1 MFTINQQLFRQK
13 KPKIGRAELLTAIR
27 QEITERSQQSLH
39 IAVFNTLMF
48 EKPLD
53 EEIPRLWNVDIK
65 IGKTSTRTLKP
76 TEKIIDGF
84 PNQNNLGRVVLLGMP
99 GSGKTT
105 TLLELAADC
114 CDRAL
119 NNLQANPQANP
130 QALIPIL
137 LDLPTWQSSQPLST
151 WIFTQIQT
159 KYGVSIDLTEA
170 WFQAGELLLLLDGLD
185 ELNPW
190 EQENC
195 VVALN
200 QLKLANG
207 RSLSFVV
214 ATRLTDY
221 KQTENRLKLSA
232 AIGLKPLNFDQIK
245 TYLFASRSREIWENI
260 QDNAN
265 LLALAKQPLFLN
277 LMALASEEILIHSWK
292 RIKTKQERIDYLFN
306 AYIRRQLGR
315 QNPSQW
321 YPRGKEPTPEQSK
334 TWLKELLSEKTLPKN
349 TEFCL
354 DSLPPSLF
362 LSPINLICLGIILI
376 LGIIYLILFLCF
388 YVVNIG
394 LVYGIFFMSVSGGLI
409 ALFASR
415 DRRKKVNKLSVNI
428 LNISAVNTVI
438 LFALGILS
446 FQLNSLLIAEAEG
459 QGGGLLYALS
469 LLIFIVAIAPIS
481 GLIASIYATFP
492 WLKPLYIRFHR
503 SRKGNIPWNYARF
516 LEFLTERLL
525 LQKIRDRYRLIHPL
539 LSQHLQNID

>member
-13 KPKIGRAELLTAIR
+13 KPKIGRQELLAAIR

-39 IAVFNTLMF
+39 LAVFNTLMF
-48 EKPLD
+48 DKPLD

-65 IGKTSTRTLKP
+65 IGQTPTRTLKP

-84 PNQNNLGRVVLLGMP
+84 PNQNNLGRVVLLGIP

-119 NNLQANPQANP
+119 NNPQAP
-130 QALIPIL
+130 IPVL
-137 LDLPTWQSSQPLST
+137 LDLPTWQSSQPLTT
-151 WIFTQIQT
+151 WIFAQIQT

-170 WFQAGELLLLLDGLD
+170 WFQSGELLLLLDGLD
-185 ELNPW
+185 ELSPW
-190 EQENC
+190 EQEDC
-195 VVALN
+195 VLALN
-200 QLKLANG
+200 QLKLFNG

-221 KQTENRLKLSA
+221 KQTQNRLKLSA
-232 AIGLKPLNFDQIK
+232 AIGLKPLNVEQIK

-260 QDNAN
+260 QDNPN
-265 LLALAKQPLFLN
+265 LLAIAKQPLFLN
-277 LMALASEEILIHSWK
+277 LMALASEEILINSWK
-292 RIKTKQERIDYLFN
+292 RIKTKQERIDYLLN

-334 TWLKELLSEKTLPKN
+334 TWLKQLLIDRTLPKN

-362 LSPINLICLGIILI
+362 LSPINLSCVGVVLI
-376 LGIIYLILFLCF
+376 LGIIYLILFLWF
-388 YVVNIG
+388 YLINIG
-394 LVYGIFFMSVSGGLI
+394 LFYAIVFMSVSGGLI
-409 ALFASR
+409 ALTALKN
-415 DRRKKVNKLSVNI
+415 RRIKVNKLSVNI
-428 LNISAVNTVI
+428 LRISAVNTVI
-438 LFALGILS
+438 LFALGLLS
-446 FQLNSLLIAEAEG
+446 FQLNSLLIAQGEG
-459 QGGGLLYALS
+459 QGGGLLYGLS

-481 GLIASIYATFP
+481 GLIASIYATLP
-492 WLKPLYIRFHR
+492 WLKPLYIRLNR

-539 LSQHLQNID
+539 LSQHLQNLD

>member
-13 KPKIGRAELLTAIR
+13 KPKFGRAELLAAIS

-48 EKPLD
+48 DKPLD
-53 EEIPRLWNVDIK
+53 QEIPRLWNVDIK
-65 IGKTSTRTLKP
+65 IGQTPTRTLKP

-84 PNQNNLGRVVLLGMP
+84 PNQNNLGRVVLLGIP

-119 NNLQANPQANP
+119 NNPQAP
-130 QALIPIL
+130 IPVL
-137 LDLPTWQSSQPLST
+137 LDLPTWQSSQPLTT

-190 EQENC
+190 EQEDC

-200 QLKLANG
+200 QLKLSNG

-221 KQTENRLKLSA
+221 KQTQNRLKLSA
-232 AIGLKPLNFDQIK
+232 AIGLKTLNVEQIK
-245 TYLFASRSREIWENI
+245 TYLFAAKSREIWESI
-260 QDNAN
+260 KDNAN
-265 LLALAKQPLFLN
+265 LLAIAKQPLFLN

-334 TWLKELLSEKTLPKN
+334 NWLKELLMDRHLPKN

-354 DSLPPSLF
+354 DSLPPALF
-362 LSPINLICLGIILI
+362 LSPINFSCLGVVWI
-376 LGIIYLILFLCF
+376 LGIIYLILFLWF
-388 YVVNIG
+388 YIINIG
-394 LVYGIFFMSVSGGLI
+394 WFYAIVFMSVSGGLI
-409 ALFASR
+409 ALTALKH
-415 DRRKKVNKLSVNI
+415 RRIKVNKLSVNI
-428 LNISAVNTVI
+428 LRISAVNTLI
-438 LFALGILS
+438 LFALGLLS
-446 FQLNSLLIAEAEG
+446 FQLNSLLIAQAEG
-459 QGGGLLYALS
+459 QGGGLLYGLS

-481 GLIASIYATFP
+481 GLIASIYATLP
-492 WLKPLYIRFHR
+492 WLKPLYTRLTR

-539 LSQHLQNID
+539 LGQHLQNLD

>member
-1 MFTINQQLFRQK
+1 MFTINQQFFRQK
-13 KPKIGRAELLTAIR
+13 KPQIGCAEFLTAIR
-27 QEITERSQQSLH
+27 QEITERAQQSLH

-48 EKPLD
+48 DQPLD
-53 EEIPRLWNVDIK
+53 QEIPRLWNVDIK
-65 IGKTSTRTLKP
+65 IGQTSTRTLKP

-114 CDRAL
+114 CARAL

-137 LDLPTWQSSQPLST
+137 LDLPTWQSSQPLTT

-170 WFQAGELLLLLDGLD
+170 WFQAGQLLLLLDGLD
-185 ELNPW
+185 ELDPW

-200 QLKLANG
+200 QLKLDNG
-207 RSLSFVV
+207 RSPSFVV
-214 ATRLTDY
+214 ATCLTDY
-221 KQTENRLKLSA
+221 KQTQNRLKLSA
-232 AIGLKPLNFDQIK
+232 AIGLKPLNIAQIK
-245 TYLFASRSREIWENI
+245 TYLFAARSREIWENI
-260 QDNAN
+260 QDNPN

-306 AYIRRQLGR
+306 AYIRRQLG

-334 TWLKELLSEKTLPKN
+334 TWLKELLIARTLPKN

-362 LSPINLICLGIILI
+362 LSPINLSCVGVILI
-376 LGIIYLILFLCF
+376 LGIIYLILFLWF

-394 LVYGIFFMSVSGGLI
+394 LFYAIVFMSVAGGLI
-409 ALFASR
+409 ALVALR
-415 DRRKKVNKLSVNI
+415 NRRKKVNNLSLNI
-428 LNISAVNTVI
+428 LRISAVNTVI
-438 LFALGILS
+438 LFALGLLS
-446 FQLNSLLIAEAEG
+446 FQLNSLLIAQAEG
-459 QGGGLLYALS
+459 QGGGLLYGLF

-481 GLIASIYATFP
+481 GLIASIYATLP
-492 WLKPLYIRFHR
+492 WLKPLYIRLNR
-503 SRKGNIPWNYARF
+503 ARKGNIPWNYARF

-525 LQKIRDRYRLIHPL
+525 LQKIRARYRLIHPL
-539 LSQHLQNID
+539 LNQHLQHLD

>member
-1 MFTINQQLFRQK
+1 MFTINQQFFRQK
-13 KPKIGRAELLTAIR
+13 KPQIGCAEFLTAIR

-48 EKPLD
+48 DQPLAQ
-53 EEIPRLWNVDIK
+53 EIPRLWNVDIK
-65 IGKTSTRTLKP
+65 IGQTSTRTLKP

-114 CDRAL
+114 CARAL

-137 LDLPTWQSSQPLST
+137 LDLPTWQSSQPLTT

-170 WFQAGELLLLLDGLD
+170 WFQAGQLLLLLDGLD
-185 ELNPW
+185 ELDPW

-207 RSLSFVV
+207 RSPSFVV
-214 ATRLTDY
+214 ATCLTDY
-221 KQTENRLKLSA
+221 KQTQNRLKLSA
-232 AIGLKPLNFDQIK
+232 AIGLKPLNVAQIK
-245 TYLFASRSREIWENI
+245 TYLFAARSREIWENI
-260 QDNAN
+260 QDNPN

-292 RIKTKQERIDYLFN
+292 RIKTKQERIDYLLN
-306 AYIRRQLGR
+306 AYIRRQLG

-334 TWLKELLSEKTLPKN
+334 TWLKELLIARTLPKN

-362 LSPINLICLGIILI
+362 LSPINLSCVGVILI
-376 LGIIYLILFLCF
+376 LGIIYLILFLWF

-394 LVYGIFFMSVSGGLI
+394 LFYAIVFMSVAGGLI
-409 ALFASR
+409 ALVALR
-415 DRRKKVNKLSVNI
+415 NRRKKVNNLSLNI
-428 LNISAVNTVI
+428 LRIFAVNTVI
-438 LFALGILS
+438 LFALGLLT
-446 FQLNSLLIAEAEG
+446 FQLNSLLIAQAEG
-459 QGGGLLYALS
+459 QGGGLLYGLF

-481 GLIASIYATFP
+481 GLIASIYATLP
-492 WLKPLYIRFHR
+492 WLKPLYIRLNR
-503 SRKGNIPWNYARF
+503 ARKGNIPWNYARF

-539 LSQHLQNID
+539 LNQHLQHLD

>member
-48 EKPLD
+48 DKPLD

-65 IGKTSTRTLKP
+65 IGKTPTRTLKP

-119 NNLQANPQANP
+119 NNPQANSPANPQAP
-130 QALIPIL
+130 IPVL
-137 LDLPTWQSSQPLST
+137 LDLPTWESSQPLTT

-207 RSLSFVV
+207 RSPSFVV

-221 KQTENRLKLSA
+221 KQTQNRLKLSA
-232 AIGLKPLNFDQIK
+232 AIGLKPLNLDQIK
-245 TYLFASRSREIWENI
+245 TYLFAARSREIWENI
-260 QDNAN
+260 QDNDN
-265 LLALAKQPLFLN
+265 LLAIAKQPLFLN

-334 TWLKELLSEKTLPKN
+334 NWLKELLIDLTLPKN

-362 LSPINLICLGIILI
+362 LSPINLTCVGVILI
-376 LGIIYLILFLCF
+376 MGIIYLILFLWF

-394 LVYGIFFMSVSGGLI
+394 LFYALVFMSVSGGLI
-409 ALFASR
+409 ALVALR
-415 DRRKKVNKLSVNI
+415 NRRNKVNKLSVNI
-428 LNISAVNTVI
+428 LRISAVNTVI
-438 LFALGILS
+438 LFALGLLI
-446 FQLNSLLIAEAEG
+446 FQLNSLLIAQAEG
-459 QGGGLLYALS
+459 QGGGLLYGLS

-481 GLIASIYATFP
+481 GLIASIYATLP
-492 WLKPLYIRFHR
+492 WLKPLYIRLTR

-539 LSQHLQNID
+539 LSQHLQHLD